1 MPIPFV
7 LSGRFALSQ
16 WLLELEGFRRRE
28 DHKEWAA
35 DGSEHVRRHFS
46 PPTEQIS
53 CLMSYASNNYG
64 MEREP
69 LLEMLNLPAD
79 FEDLSFP

>member
-1 MPIPFV
+1 
-7 LSGRFALSQ
+7 
-16 WLLELEGFRRRE
+16 
-28 DHKEWAA
+28 
-35 DGSEHVRRHFS
+35 
-46 PPTEQIS
+46 
-53 CLMSYASNNYG
+53 MSYASNNYG